1 MNLAEYFRESLE
13 ELRRVTWP
21 SREEVVNGTQT
32 VLLFVVLFATALWVA
47 DIVFHALSIQV
58 FGGR

>member
-21 SREEVVNGTQT
+21 SREEVVSGTQT
-32 VLLFVVLFATALWVA
+32 VLLFVVMFTVALWFS
-47 DIVFHALSIQV
+47 DLVFKALSAQV